1 MRQPERN
8 KSSLFLMELV
18 INLLLFCILCGCGL
32 MFFIKSTN
40 LTRSTTDL
48 HQAVRITT
56 SIASAFEAGDGTLNS
71 LQSVHP
77 ACFYTNKDVT
87 DANAVDTN
95 AMEANMPEAILYY
108 NEDFKPCSETHSY
121 YKVTIDLTEGTV
133 HKATIVFYNEKGEAI
148 YSIDAFH
155 YAPYTLSDVEEVPES

>member
-77 ACFYTNKDVT
+77 ACDYKNKDVT
-87 DANAVDTN
+87 DVNAIET
-95 AMEANMPEAILYY
+95 NMPEAILYY
-108 NEDFKPCSETHSY
+108 NEDFKPCSMTHGY
-121 YKVTIDLTEGTV
+121 YKVTVDLTEGPV
-133 HKATIVFYNEKGEAI
+133 NKATIVFYNEKE
-148 YSIDAFH
+148 
-155 YAPYTLSDVEEVPES
+155 